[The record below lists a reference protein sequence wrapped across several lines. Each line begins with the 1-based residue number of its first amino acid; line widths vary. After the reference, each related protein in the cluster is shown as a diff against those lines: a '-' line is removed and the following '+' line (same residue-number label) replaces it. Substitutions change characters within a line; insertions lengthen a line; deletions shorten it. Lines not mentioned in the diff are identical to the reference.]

1 VGAVGV
7 VATVTVTFAVAP
19 ELNETEFE
27 EKLQLPLAG
36 APLQVKSTVELN
48 PLIGVSVRV

>member
-1 VGAVGV
+1 MAL
-7 VATVTVTFAVAP
+7 VARVTVIFDVEP
-19 ELNETEFE
+19 ELNVTAFE

-36 APLQVKSTVELN
+36 APVQVKSTVELN